1 MAAQTVQLQVNAGTP
16 QIELQFGFAQF
27 ARYRIFLW
35 DVNGKN
41 PTLIGE
47 GVNVD
52 AIPDQF
58 LINEPVSNLNGR
70 FVTWEA
76 IIASPTG
83 GDGQQYSIRTTF
95 TQGGA
100 TCKDSPFNEQG
111 ALNPDPKIIFG
122 KALLN
127 VV

>member
-1 MAAQTVQLQVNAGTP
+1 MADQTVELQVNEGTP

-41 PTLIGE
+41 PSLIGE

-52 AIPDQF
+52 TIPDKF

-76 IIASPTG
+76 IVASPTG
-83 GDGQQYSIRTTF
+83 GAGQQYSMRATF
-95 TQGGA
+95 TQGNK
-100 TCKDSPFNEQG
+100 TCADSPFNQQG
-111 ALNPDPKIIFG
+111 ALNPDPKMLFD
-122 KALLN
+122 KAILN

>member
-1 MAAQTVQLQVNAGTP
+1 MAMPVQTVRLQVNAGTP

-41 PTLIGE
+41 PSLIGE

-52 AIPDQF
+52 TIPDRF

-83 GDGQQYSIRTTF
+83 SAGQQYSVRATF
-95 TQGGA
+95 SQG
-100 TCKDSPFNEQG
+100 
-111 ALNPDPKIIFG
+111 
-122 KALLN
+122 
-127 VV
+127 V

>member
-1 MAAQTVQLQVNAGTP
+1 MPNTVELKVNGGTP

-35 DVNGKN
+35 NVNGKD
-41 PTLIGE
+41 PVLIGE

-52 AIPDQF
+52 EIPDRF

-83 GDGQQYSIRTTF
+83 GAGQQFSVRATF
-95 TQGGA
+95 TQGGQV
-100 TCKDSPFNEQG
+100 CPDSPFTQQG
-111 ALNPDPKIIFG
+111 ALNPDPKVVFD
-122 KALLN
+122 KALLK